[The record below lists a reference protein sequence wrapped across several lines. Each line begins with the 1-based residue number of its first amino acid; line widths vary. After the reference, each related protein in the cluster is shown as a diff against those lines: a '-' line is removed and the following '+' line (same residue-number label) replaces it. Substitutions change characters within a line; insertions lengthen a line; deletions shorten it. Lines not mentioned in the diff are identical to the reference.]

1 MWVTLSPTLN
11 EGATLQLIGGIPA
24 WVGGGSVYGCM
35 DSTAFNY
42 NPLANTD
49 DGSCIGVAL
58 GCTDSTAFNY
68 DAAANTDDGSC
79 CFIAGCTDPNA
90 SNYNPLACFDDGSC
104 IGIGYTYQGGIIF
117 YILQPGDIGYV
128 AGQIN
133 GLIAAPTDQSTGTEW
148 GCNGTFIGGTGWAIG
163 TGNQNTINILAGCT
177 PSHIAAAMC
186 ANYTDGTY
194 SDWFLPSKNEIYKMY
209 SNLHLQGLGGFASNY
224 AYWSSSQNDSNGA
237 SAQSFYNGNQ
247 YSYQGKNHWLIV
259 RAVRAF

>member
-128 AGQIN
+128 AGQVQS
-133 GLIAAPTDQSTGTEW
+133 LMAATSDQSNSAEW
-148 GCNGTFIGGTGWAIG
+148 GCHGANSPGAEGIAIG
-163 TGNQNTINILAGCT
+163 TGN
-177 PSHIAAAMC
+177 
-186 ANYTDGTY
+186 
-194 SDWFLPSKNEIYKMY
+194 
-209 SNLHLQGLGGFASNY
+209 
-224 AYWSSSQNDSNGA
+224 
-237 SAQSFYNGNQ
+237 
-247 YSYQGKNHWLIV
+247 
-259 RAVRAF
+259 